1 MLFMGFWM
9 SVRSISLRKLIK
21 ILFLP
26 ANRRVSA
33 IRTGILEEIK
43 RDHGSTGGGG
53 DFYAPFWSDAKN
65 HVFALSDL
73 HASVA
78 DRIASNDKRRNLY
91 PRLRDGFLLWWD
103 QRRRWTNEPFRQAQ
117 QLRARFPFPGI
128 DAIVKIDS
136 ILSVKDAQN
145 ADRYI
150 YPYFA
155 PEPELTDEAARLS
168 LWLLSQALPNVPVG
182 ELHVFDVIRGQT
194 FSIDRH
200 PLRGDEEQVFRRRYE
215 SLIGEWDA
223 LRQGYPL
230 MLE

>member
-1 MLFMGFWM
+1 MEVWM
-9 SVRSISLRKLIK
+9 SIKSISLRKLIK

-26 ANRRVSA
+26 ANRRVSE
-33 IRTGILEEIK
+33 IRKDIREEIS
-43 RDHGSTGGGG
+43 RNQGSTGGGG

-65 HVFALSDL
+65 HVFGFSDL

-78 DRIASNDKRRNLY
+78 DRIASNDRRGNLY

-117 QLRARFPFPGI
+117 SLRARFPFPGI
-128 DAIVKIDS
+128 AAIVKIDS
-136 ILSVKDAQN
+136 ILSVKDARN

-168 LWLLSQALPNVPVG
+168 LWLLCNALPNVPVG

-194 FSIDRH
+194 FSIDSH
-200 PLRGDEEQVFRRRYE
+200 PLRGNEEQVFKRRYE
-215 SLIGEWDA
+215 ALIVEWDT
-223 LRQGYPL
+223 LRKGYP
-230 MLE
+230 